1 MTVFVRLQ
9 KEVDDDQANAPILQP
24 LKDRAER
31 ILKDMESRNVTGLA
45 AIDLLGAL
53 AAEKEVLL
61 AEAKASGLSADA
73 FGVMIALRDDP
84 ALTGGNI
91 DVRQVAGLID
101 ELRTRYPNALLN
113 DDERRR
119 LRGAL
124 YLPLLDLSDEDRTR
138 IVNLIM
144 RSLLS

>member
-1 MTVFVRLQ
+1 M
-9 KEVDDDQANAPILQP
+9 
-24 LKDRAER
+24 
-31 ILKDMESRNVTGLA
+31 
-45 AIDLLGAL
+45 
-53 AAEKEVLL
+53 LL

-73 FGVMIALRDDP
+73 FGVMIALRGDP

-91 DVRQVAGLID
+91 DVQQVAGLID

-138 IVNLIM
+138 ILDLIM
-144 RSLLS
+144 LSLLS

>member
-1 MTVFVRLQ
+1 M
-9 KEVDDDQANAPILQP
+9 NP
-24 LKDRAER
+24 LP
-31 ILKDMESRNVTGLA
+31 
-45 AIDLLGAL
+45 
-53 AAEKEVLL
+53 
-61 AEAKASGLSADA
+61 LSADA

-84 ALTGGNI
+84 ALTDGDI
-91 DVRQVAGLID
+91 DAREIAGLID

-124 YLPLLDLSDEDRTR
+124 YLPLLDLNDEDRRR
-138 IVNLIM
+138 IVDLIM